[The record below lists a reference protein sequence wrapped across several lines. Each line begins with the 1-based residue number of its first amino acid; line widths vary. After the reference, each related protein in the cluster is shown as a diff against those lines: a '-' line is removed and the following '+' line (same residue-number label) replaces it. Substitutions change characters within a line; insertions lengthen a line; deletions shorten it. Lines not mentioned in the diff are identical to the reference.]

1 VVVIIRILTA
11 MGVWAPVLVFL
22 LAAGES
28 AAFLGLFLPG
38 EVAVILGGVLA
49 GTGIIPL
56 WVMMPV
62 AVLGAVIGDSVGY
75 WLGKR
80 FGPWVLGRPRMAR
93 FAGRLDL
100 AESSLA
106 RRGWWALVVARF
118 TSFLRAVVPFAAGM
132 AAMPYRSFVVGNVIG
147 GALWGSA
154 YTLVG
159 FVAGDSWPSVEHWLG
174 RGGLIL
180 AGVAIVIGA
189 IVWSGRWVARNPG
202 RVVDWFEPLART
214 RVVRALTRTVEGPAR
229 RIAPLSY
236 LWPAAVVIVGG
247 LWLFAGLLQ
256 DVLGEDEFFFFDHR
270 VIDYVASH
278 QIPAITNTARFL
290 GTATPMW
297 VTIGGCALVAVAMLT
312 RRHPRRAAGIVV
324 AAAGQWVI
332 VEVTRLVVA
341 RPAPQVTALVSRG
354 EYGFPSE
361 YMAAFA
367 ALLVVLAWPWRPR
380 RWERTVFG
388 FAAGALIVT
397 VAGASRVVLL
407 LAYPSDILAGVAV
420 GTGWTVLSLIASDSR
435 TLHAIREAAARSLG
449 GTHPKHDVGDP
460 E

>member
-1 VVVIIRILTA
+1 MLIRVFTA
-11 MGVWAPVLVFL
+11 LGTWAPILVFL

-38 EVAVILGGVLA
+38 EVAVILGGVIA
-49 GTGIIPL
+49 GTGVVPL
-56 WVMMPV
+56 WVMMTV

-80 FGPWVLGRPRMAR
+80 FGPWILDRPRMAK
-93 FAGRLDL
+93 FASRLDA

-132 AAMPYRSFVVGNVIG
+132 ASMPYRSFVVGNVVG
-147 GALWGSA
+147 GALWGST

-159 FVAGDSWPSVEHWLG
+159 FVAGDRWQSVQHWLG

-180 AGVAIVIGA
+180 AGVAIVIGG
-189 IVWSGRWVARNPG
+189 IVWSGRWVASHRA
-202 RVVDWFEPLART
+202 RVVAWFEPLTHT
-214 RVVRALTRTVEGPAR
+214 RLVGALARTVERPAR
-229 RIAPLSY
+229 RIALLAY
-236 LWPAAVVIVGG
+236 LWPAAVAIVGG

-256 DVLGEDEFFFFDHR
+256 DVLGKDEFFFFDGKALE
-270 VIDYVASH
+270 YVASH
-278 QIPAITNTARFL
+278 QIPLITSAARVI
-290 GTATPMW
+290 GTLTPVW
-297 VTIGGCALVAVAMLT
+297 VTIGVCAIVAVAMLA
-312 RRHPRRAAGIVV
+312 RHHPRRAAGITM
-324 AAAGQWVI
+324 AAIGQWAI
-332 VEVTRLVVA
+332 VEATRLIVA

-361 YMAAFA
+361 YMAALA
-367 ALLVVLAWPWRPR
+367 AVLVIVAWPWRPR
-380 RWERTVFG
+380 RWEWTVFG
-388 FAAGALIVT
+388 FAVGALTVT
-397 VAGASRVVLL
+397 VAGASRVVLV

-420 GTGWTVLSLIASDSR
+420 GTGWAVLSLIASDSR
-435 TLHAIREAAARSLG
+435 TLHAIREAAARPLG
-449 GTHPKHDVGDP
+449 GEHPKRDVGDP

>member
-1 VVVIIRILTA
+1 

-49 GTGIIPL
+49 GTGIVPL
-56 WVMMPV
+56 WVMIPV
-62 AVLGAVIGDSVGY
+62 AVLGAVVGDSIGF

-80 FGPWVLGRPRMAR
+80 FGPWVLSRPKMAR

-100 AESSLA
+100 AESNLA

-132 AAMPYRSFVVGNVIG
+132 ASMPYRSFIAGNVIG
-147 GALWGSA
+147 GVLWGSA

-159 FVAGDSWPSVEHWLG
+159 FVAGDSWPTVEHWLG

-180 AGVAIVIGA
+180 AGVAIVIGG
-189 IVWSGRWVARNPG
+189 IVWSGRWVARNRG
-202 RVVDWFEPLART
+202 RVVDRLEPLAHT
-214 RVVRALTRTVEGPAR
+214 RVARRLSRTVEGPAR

-236 LWPAAVVIVGG
+236 LWPAALVIVGG

-278 QIPAITNTARFL
+278 QIRAITDAARIL
-290 GTATPMW
+290 GTVTPMW
-297 VTIGGCALVAVAMLT
+297 AALGGCALIAIAMLT
-312 RRHPRRAAGIVV
+312 RRHPRRAVGIVV
-324 AAAGQWVI
+324 ATAGQWVI
-332 VEVTRLVVA
+332 VEVTRVIVD
-341 RPAPQVTALVSRG
+341 RPAPQVAALVSRG
-354 EYGFPSE
+354 DYGFPSE
-361 YMAAFA
+361 YMAALA
-367 ALLVVLAWPWRPR
+367 VLLVVLVWPWRPR

-388 FAAGALIVT
+388 FAVGALVIT
-397 VAGASRVVLL
+397 IAGASRVVLL

-420 GTGWTVLSLIASDSR
+420 GTVWAVLSLIASDSR
-435 TLHAIREAAARSLG
+435 TLHAIREAAVRPLG
-449 GTHPKHDVGDP
+449 SEHPKRDVGDS